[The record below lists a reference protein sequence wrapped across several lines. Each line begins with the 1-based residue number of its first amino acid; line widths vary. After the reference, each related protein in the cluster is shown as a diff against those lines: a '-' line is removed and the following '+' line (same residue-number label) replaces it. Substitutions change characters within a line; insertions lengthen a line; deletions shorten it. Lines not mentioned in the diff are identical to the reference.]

1 MKRTFDHIKH
11 VAIYLRISQEK
22 RGENVETL
30 ENHRQ
35 ILCDFCKENGYT
47 YEEYGEVISG
57 GKSEIEQRKE
67 LQLLLEDIEKF
78 DAILCFEL
86 TRLSRNGLISQTVK
100 QYCIDYDK
108 PILTPYQSYDLANS
122 ETDRLLYDVG
132 SMISSHEHGTI
143 GKRSKANK
151 KQMSKA
157 GLHVSGN
164 VPFGYRRNN
173 ETKKLE
179 IYEEEAKVVRYI
191 FKLHSE
197 GLGSFK
203 IRDILNAEGYK
214 SATGKAFELPTIKR
228 IIKNPTY
235 KGTIVFNDRKKVKKN
250 GKFVYEPVETIQVD
264 NAHPAIIPPDEWDRA
279 NRERISRAK
288 QAAVIREKPA
298 STTGTTMLKDL
309 VYCGVCGRKMRIFFD
324 DKSSTGYVIQRC
336 YHLYN
341 GEKCPNRGIKL
352 ELVEKEVTKALPN
365 FKSLLEKSVQRLQ
378 QEKEAGVETDIKRK
392 IKQQERKLNDL
403 NEQQDKLIDLAL
415 KGIFNEEEIRNKKQ
429 ELIDEI
435 KYTESAIVD
444 LKEKIGNID
453 LNDHINSLM
462 NIIELIEKLPNMEPD
477 EVNQSLKTFISKI
490 VYTRV
495 LPPELLKKST
505 RNKQRKE
512 YPFEIEIEFIE

>member
-1 MKRTFDHIKH
+1 M
-11 VAIYLRISQEK
+11 
-22 RGENVETL
+22 
-30 ENHRQ
+30 
-35 ILCDFCKENGYT
+35 
-47 YEEYGEVISG
+47 
-57 GKSEIEQRKE
+57 
-67 LQLLLEDIEKF
+67 
-78 DAILCFEL
+78 
-86 TRLSRNGLISQTVK
+86 
-100 QYCIDYDK
+100 
-108 PILTPYQSYDLANS
+108 
-122 ETDRLLYDVG
+122 
-132 SMISSHEHGTI
+132 
-143 GKRSKANK
+143 
-151 KQMSKA
+151 
-157 GLHVSGN
+157 
-164 VPFGYRRNN
+164 
-173 ETKKLE
+173 
-179 IYEEEAKVVRYI
+179 
-191 FKLHSE
+191 
-197 GLGSFK
+197 
-203 IRDILNAEGYK
+203 
-214 SATGKAFELPTIKR
+214 
-228 IIKNPTY
+228 
-235 KGTIVFNDRKKVKKN
+235 
-250 GKFVYEPVETIQVD
+250 
-264 NAHPAIIPPDEWDRA
+264 
-279 NRERISRAK
+279 
-288 QAAVIREKPA
+288 IREKPA

>member
-1 MKRTFDHIKH
+1 MKKSFDHVKH

-35 ILCDFCKENGYT
+35 ILREFCEEKGYT
-47 YEEYGEVISG
+47 YEEYGEVVSG
-57 GKSEIEQRKE
+57 GKSEIEQREALKK
-67 LQLLLEDIEKF
+67 LLEDIEKF

-122 ETDRLLYDVG
+122 ENDRLLYDLG
-132 SMISSHEHGTI
+132 SMMSSHEHGTI

-164 VPFGYRRNN
+164 VPFGYRRNGQ
-173 ETKKLE
+173 TKKLE
-179 IYEEEAKVVRYI
+179 IYEEEAKIVRYI

-235 KGTIVFNDRKKVKKN
+235 KGTIVFNDRKKIKKN
-250 GKFVYEPVETIQVD
+250 GKFIYEPVETIQVD
-264 NAHPAIIPPDEWDRA
+264 NAHPAIIPPAEWEKA
-279 NRERISRAK
+279 NRERVNRAK
-288 QAAVIREKPA
+288 QAAKVREKPA

-309 VYCGVCGRKMRIFFD
+309 IYCGVCGRKMRIFFD
-324 DKSSTGYVIQRC
+324 NRSSTGYVIQRC

-352 ELVEKEVTKALPN
+352 ELVEKEVAQALPN
-365 FKSLLEKSVQRLQ
+365 FKDKLEKSIRRIK

-392 IKQQERKLNDL
+392 IKQQEKKLKDL
-403 NEQQDKLIDLAL
+403 NEQQERLIDLAL
-415 KGIFNEEEIRNKKQ
+415 KGIFNEEEILNKKQ

-435 KYTESAIVD
+435 KHTESTITD
-444 LKEKIGNID
+444 LKEKINNID
-453 LNDHINSLM
+453 VEDHINSLKS
-462 NIIELIEKLPNMEPD
+462 IIGLIEKLPNMETE
-477 EVNQSLKTFISKI
+477 EVNHSLKTFINKI
-490 VYTRV
+490 MYTRV

-505 RNKQRKE
+505 RNNQRKE